1 MPKMKTRKGVAKRFR
16 LTSSGKLMRRKS
28 FRAHILEKKSPCR
41 KMRLAMPAEV
51 HSTDRPRI
59 ARAMGIK
66 TRVVK
71 KANPGPEK
79 KEG

>member
-16 LTSSGKLMRRKS
+16 LTGSGKLMRRKS

-41 KMRLAMPAEV
+41 KMRLAKPAMV
-51 HSTDRPRI
+51 HSTDLPRI
-59 ARAMGIK
+59 SRALGIASR
-66 TRVVK
+66 TYK
-71 KANPGPEK
+71 KPNPGPEK